1 MQGSPRTPVQF
12 PLSASHRNTVG
23 SLQFTASTNKPRLPQ
38 SPYFSDLIVC
48 VFFFFKSCFLF
59 QEMEH
64 THTSMHTHTQTRK
77 GVQRERRQLRD
88 KATFQ
93 GSGAQSSA
101 RLSGGHTVSSPPPAW
116 SRSPQ
121 KREAQLINFS
131 MPKTRGSF
139 LSHREKARSPKSH
152 SEQPAG

>member
-23 SLQFTASTNKPRLPQ
+23 SLRFTASTNKPRLPR

-48 VFFFFKSCFLF
+48 FFLNLKSCFLF

-64 THTSMHTHTQTRK
+64 THTSVHTHTQTRN

-88 KATFQ
+88 KAAFQ
-93 GSGAQSSA
+93 GSAAQSSA
-101 RLSGGHTVSSPPPAW
+101 RLSGGHSVQPSSSLVKEPTEGGSSANKLLDAEDKGQLPK
-116 SRSPQ
+116 PQ
-121 KREAQLINFS
+121 REC
-131 MPKTRGSF
+131 T
-139 LSHREKARSPKSH
+139 LSKEP
-152 SEQPAG
+152 Q